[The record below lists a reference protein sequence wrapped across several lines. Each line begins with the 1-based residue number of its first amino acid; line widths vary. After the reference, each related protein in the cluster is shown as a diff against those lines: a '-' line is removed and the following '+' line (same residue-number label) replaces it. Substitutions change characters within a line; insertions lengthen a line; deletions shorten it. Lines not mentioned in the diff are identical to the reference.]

1 MKSLFTKSLYIKMGR
16 GKEISENMYR
26 VSKYL
31 NF

>member
-1 MKSLFTKSLYIKMGR
+1 MKSLFTKSIYIKMRR